1 VSLLTPAE
9 LQALGIGGALSA
21 AELQVIIDREEAEL
35 VRLFGANYDGM
46 AVTESVRGGDPSL
59 YLKRRIGTVSS
70 IAEYYYLGDTA
81 TTLVSTDYY
90 IWPNEGRISRLP
102 ERMAW
107 GRLVT
112 VSYVPQDDTGLRR
125 LVLAELI
132 RITTEQSASGGSVG
146 GLSFSLGS
154 SGSSDTTG
162 AGWKAQRAAQYA
174 RLGWLS
180 R

>member
-1 VSLLTPAE
+1 MSLLTPAE
-9 LQALGIGGALSA
+9 IQAMGIGLALTT
-21 AELQVIIDREEAEL
+21 AELQAVIDREEAEL

-46 AVTESVRGGDPSL
+46 AVSEDAVGGGPSL

-70 IAEYYYLGDTA
+70 IAEYFYLGDTA
-81 TTLVSTDYY
+81 TALTATDYY
-90 IWPNEGRISRLP
+90 IWASEGRITRLP
-102 ERMAW
+102 ERTAW

-112 VSYVPQDDTGLRR
+112 VTYVPQDDSDLRR
-125 LVLAELI
+125 MVLIELI

-146 GLSFSLGS
+146 GLSFSM

-162 AGWKAQRAAQYA
+162 AGWKAQRQAQYA